1 MSGLISGF
9 RLSPAF
15 AAKIALFAAVLLLL
29 LAGCAGLPPETAA
42 PEAAP
47 PPPPRTESPA
57 PVDDGG
63 YSARPPLG
71 LPPEAG
77 EYLEALA
84 RAFSGADR
92 DFLLAQGESQFE
104 AENRGRYDEESY
116 LALLYR
122 LGPLSMDGASV
133 QAGAGIP
140 QLDPAR
146 IRRIEFAGWEEQ
158 GPVLIIHARLITRAG
173 EAIPCQLTLLWR
185 LREPKILGVYP

>member
-1 MSGLISGF
+1 MIILTPRGRIS
-9 RLSPAF
+9 
-15 AAKIALFAAVLLLL
+15 AAKNALLAAALLLA

-47 PPPPRTESPA
+47 PPPPAESPA
-57 PVDDGG
+57 ATDDAG

-122 LGPLSMDGASV
+122 LGPLSADNAAAP
-133 QAGAGIP
+133 AGAGIP
-140 QLDPAR
+140 RLDPAQ

-158 GPVLIIHARLITRAG
+158 GPALIIHARLVTRDGGTA
-173 EAIPCQLTLLWR
+173 PCQLTLLWR

>member
-1 MSGLISGF
+1 MMILIPCG
-9 RLSPAF
+9 RVIT
-15 AAKIALFAAVLLLL
+15 AKNALFAAILLLA

-42 PEAAP
+42 PEPGSSP
-47 PPPPRTESPA
+47 PQTESPA
-57 PVDDGG
+57 PADNGG

-77 EYLEALA
+77 EYLETLA
-84 RAFSGADR
+84 HAFAGADR

-122 LGPLSMDGASV
+122 VGSLSTDSV
-133 QAGAGIP
+133 SVPAGAGNP
-140 QLDPAR
+140 RLDPAR

-158 GPVLIIHARLITRAG
+158 GPALIIHARLITRAN

-185 LREPKILGVYP
+185 LREPKILGIYP

>member
-15 AAKIALFAAVLLLL
+15 AAKIALFAAALA
-29 LAGCAGLPPETAA
+29 LAGCAGMPPETAA
-42 PEAAP
+42 PEQGP
-47 PPPPRTESPA
+47 PPLPAESPA

-84 RAFSGADR
+84 RAFAGADR

-104 AENRGRYDEESY
+104 AENRGRYDEENY

-122 LGPLSMDGASV
+122 VGSLSIDSASV
-133 QAGAGIP
+133 QARAGIP
-140 QLDPAR
+140 RLDPAQ

-158 GPVLIIHARLITRAG
+158 GPALIINARLITRANK
-173 EAIPCQLTLLWR
+173 AIPCQLTLLWR